1 MVSVMSESRTV
12 ARMYPVRRVF
22 CTVLNTYVRD
32 TVLRRT
38 LMPTRC
44 MGLDGGRMPCNL
56 NDAVTTNCL
65 RTIPSWDQPGLKP
78 LLRSVS
84 LLGISLDLAAYVTEL
99 LDALT

>member
-12 ARMYPVRRVF
+12 ARMYPVRRV
-22 CTVLNTYVRD
+22 
-32 TVLRRT
+32 
-38 LMPTRC
+38 TRC